1 LDDHAGYDA
10 GYEDKPGPGGAGPVM
25 NY

>member
-1 LDDHAGYDA
+1 LDDHGGYDG